1 MATIEEIQ
9 AELSTGSYSS
19 DPLVAL
25 TELRTSGVKKQ
36 GAAPAGD
43 TMAYLAQI
51 GKLVEV
57 KTIAATSGHPLQNA
71 SEAVMVTVNGRTQ
84 FDVHEPEVQAM
95 LQGFVD
101 ASVITNEQRGAIL
114 ALGQS
119 DLSANVTISQVMK
132 AMELTNAQTVNNW
145 SVGGYLVIDVLE
157 EVTEP
162 FNPYLTR
169 TNSFEVDEPIGRSKR
184 ITKQGKHVIDL
195 RGLVSPIEPSA
206 ITVELNAPYSFN
218 IELR

>member
-1 MATIEEIQ
+1 
-9 AELSTGSYSS
+9 
-19 DPLVAL
+19 
-25 TELRTSGVKKQ
+25 
-36 GAAPAGD
+36 
-43 TMAYLAQI
+43 MAYLAQI

-119 DLSANVTISQVMK
+119 DLFANVTISQVMK